1 MTCAPIVCT
10 SRSMADPV
18 QSHILLSLSALV
30 EFSEVVVKDG
40 ASLPPEVTGKLATS
54 LRYLADATTSPA
66 PFAKR
71 LTAQARELANR
82 IDDQRAG

>member
-1 MTCAPIVCT
+1 MH
-10 SRSMADPV
+10 DPV
-18 QSHILLSLSALV
+18 QSHVLLSLTSLV

-40 ASLPPEVTGKLATS
+40 TSLPPDVTGKLATS

-71 LTAQARELANR
+71 LIAQARN
-82 IDDQRAG
+82 IAGRLEERG

>member
-1 MTCAPIVCT
+1 MV
-10 SRSMADPV
+10 DPV

-30 EFSEVVVKDG
+30 EFSEVVVKDGAKDG